1 MLCRM
6 SYDTYISCVR
16 VCTAVERQ
24 ASDVVASWRAQPSK
38 AKLPSGMARAWYGT
52 AVRTHEHNINTT
64 AYLIQPPSPGFR
76 VTLISGNFFGAV
88 KYTDRYFDTLRLD
101 LRLVRALA
109 ESGCISLQ

>member
-1 MLCRM
+1 
-6 SYDTYISCVR
+6 
-16 VCTAVERQ
+16 
-24 ASDVVASWRAQPSK
+24 
-38 AKLPSGMARAWYGT
+38 MARAWYGT

-76 VTLISGNFFGAV
+76 VTLISGSFFGAV

-109 ESGCISLQ
+109 RERVYHLRVSTTAACDFAWIGCPSFLSRGLHVDFEVLQCD